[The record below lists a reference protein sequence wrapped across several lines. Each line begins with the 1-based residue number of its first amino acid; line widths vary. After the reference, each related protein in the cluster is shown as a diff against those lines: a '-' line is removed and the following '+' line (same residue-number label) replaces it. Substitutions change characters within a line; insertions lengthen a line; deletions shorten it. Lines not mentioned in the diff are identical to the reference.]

1 MLMNLFESNIFTLIY
16 TCLVIGLIVLFFIS
30 FTLFIKRVLQSSA
43 VKKQQVL
50 HMNQKLD
57 RIIELLEKDKK

>member
-1 MLMNLFESNIFTLIY
+1 MNLFESNIFILIY

-43 VKKQQVL
+43 VKKQQVM

-57 RIIELLEKDKK
+57 RIIELLEKDTK

>member
-1 MLMNLFESNIFTLIY
+1 MNLFESNIFTLIY